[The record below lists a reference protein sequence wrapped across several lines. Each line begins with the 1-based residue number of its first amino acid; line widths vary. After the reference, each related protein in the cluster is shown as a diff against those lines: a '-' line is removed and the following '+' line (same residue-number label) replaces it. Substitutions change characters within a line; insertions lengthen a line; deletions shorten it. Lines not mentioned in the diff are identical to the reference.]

1 MQWNAELF
9 HLFGMPLMKVSLDPR
24 VFLNTVRAIAAWC
37 TFDALSAIFLV
48 PTSPEVQK
56 MGHMQYQFSNRSK
69 RRWDHYCAGLQLGCG
84 NQMKLC
90 HGVHYPFRPFKRK
103 MCICRWCR
111 PVAQHGCH
119 RCAAC
124 TWGRATESRR
134 SFVQLQLLWKTPPAL
149 TALSVY
155 Q

>member
-56 MGHMQYQFSNRSK
+56 MGHMTVPILKQVEEEVGPLLCGAPAR
-69 RRWDHYCAGLQLGCG
+69 CG

-90 HGVHYPFRPFKRK
+90 HGVHN
-103 MCICRWCR
+103 
-111 PVAQHGCH
+111 
-119 RCAAC
+119 
-124 TWGRATESRR
+124 
-134 SFVQLQLLWKTPPAL
+134 
-149 TALSVY
+149 
-155 Q
+155 